1 VIDRAIVAVS
11 VVGLLWLL
19 VPQGKEQVCP
29 PTAAAK
35 VPNGAKVRL

>member
-1 VIDRAIVAVS
+1 MIDRAIVAVS

-35 VPNGAKVRL
+35 VPTQGKVRL